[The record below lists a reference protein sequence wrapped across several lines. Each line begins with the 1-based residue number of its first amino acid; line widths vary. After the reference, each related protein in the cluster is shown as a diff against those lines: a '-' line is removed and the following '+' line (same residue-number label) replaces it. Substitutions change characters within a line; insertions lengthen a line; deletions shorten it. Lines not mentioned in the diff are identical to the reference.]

1 LRDNITVEFSKL
13 TISDS
18 LKYPF
23 LPMARNYIAS
33 LGLDFD
39 TIASLQEIRDRAKQR
54 VSSTRFSSEDDFSI
68 KSGRY
73 YEVETASYA
82 LAILY
87 LAGIAEPILTEKF
100 ALFEAQK
107 VNAHLRQENNSKIL
121 FEIAKAFNWIVEKKG
136 DFLFVHFAK
145 FLETSTRG
153 RLHHNSKWKLVNRIM
168 EKGLVQVSPREL
180 ARLLQ
185 EDVKNQ
191 IEKSAKQELGNAP
204 EQIQHDIDELKADF
218 LKRKPQFESVV
229 QAIRAQQSDYPPCI
243 VALMKRATE
252 GKHLSHVE
260 RFTLVTYL
268 LRQGISVDT
277 IVHMFSNVSDF
288 KEDKTR
294 YQVEHLS
301 GVRMGKEPYMPYNCS
316 SLQTHNVCPGASNP
330 ICRTIRNP
338 LSYHLRKRGLP
349 LVKKQKDRHNY

>member
-1 LRDNITVEFSKL
+1 
-13 TISDS
+13 
-18 LKYPF
+18 
-23 LPMARNYIAS
+23 MARKYITN

-39 TIASLQEIRDRAKQR
+39 TITSLQEIRDHAKQR
-54 VSSTRFSSEDDFSI
+54 VSSTFLPEEDFSEV
-68 KSGRY
+68 SGKF
-73 YEVETASYA
+73 YEIEIASYA

-107 VNAHLRQENNSKIL
+107 VNRHLRTEKNSDIIL
-121 FEIAKAFNWIVEKKG
+121 EIAKAFNWNVKKNG
-136 DFLFVHFAK
+136 GSFLVHFAK
-145 FLETSTRG
+145 FLESSTRG
-153 RLHHNSKWKLVNRIM
+153 RLNHDSRWKLINRTLDN
-168 EKGLVQVSPREL
+168 GLVQVSPREL

-191 IEKSAKQELGNAP
+191 IEKSAKQELGKVP
-204 EQIQHDIDELKADF
+204 EQIQDDIDELKADF
-218 LKRKPQFESVV
+218 LKRKPQFEEVIQV
-229 QAIRAQQSDYPPCI
+229 IKAQESDYPPCI
-243 VALMKRATE
+243 VALMKRTSD
-252 GKHLSHVE
+252 GQHLSHVE

-268 LRQGISVDT
+268 LRQGIGVDT
-277 IVHMFSNVSDF
+277 IVKMFSNVSDF

-316 SLQTHNVCPGASNP
+316 SLQTHNVCSGATDP

-349 LVKKQKDRHNY
+349 LVKKQQDRHPY

>member
-1 LRDNITVEFSKL
+1 LRDSITVEFSKL
-13 TISDS
+13 TMSDS

-23 LPMARNYIAS
+23 LPIARQYIAR

-39 TIASLQEIRDRAKQR
+39 AITSLQEIRDHAKQR
-54 VSSTRFSSEDDFSI
+54 VSSTFLPEDDFSE

-73 YEVETASYA
+73 YEIETASYA

-107 VNAHLRQENNSKIL
+107 VNKHIRMEKNNDL
-121 FEIAKAFNWIVEKKG
+121 LLEIAKAFNWNVEKKG
-136 DFLFVHFAK
+136 DFFFVHFAK

-153 RLHHNSKWKLVNRIM
+153 RLHHDSKWKLINRIL

-191 IEKSAKQELGNAP
+191 IEKSAKQELGKIP
-204 EQIQHDIDELKADF
+204 EQIQHDINELKADF
-218 LKRKPQFESVV
+218 IKRKPQFEEIIQV
-229 QAIRAQQSDYPPCI
+229 IKAQESDYPPCI
-243 VALMKRATE
+243 IALMKRTSE
-252 GKHLSHVE
+252 GQHLSHVE

-277 IVHMFSNVSDF
+277 IVKMFSNVSDF

-316 SLQTHNVCPGASNP
+316 SLQTHNVCSGATDP

-349 LVKKQKDRHNY
+349 LVKKQKDRHHY

>member
-1 LRDNITVEFSKL
+1 
-13 TISDS
+13 
-18 LKYPF
+18 
-23 LPMARNYIAS
+23 MARNYIAN
-33 LGLDFD
+33 LGLDLD
-39 TIASLQEIRDRAKQR
+39 TITSLEEIRARAKQR
-54 VSSTRFSSEDDFSI
+54 VSSTFLPEDDFSE
-68 KSGRY
+68 KSNRY
-73 YEVETASYA
+73 YQIETASYA

-87 LAGIAEPILTEKF
+87 LSGIAEPILTEKF

-107 VNAHLRQENNSKIL
+107 VNVHLRNERNIEIL
-121 FEIAKAFNWIVEKKG
+121 LEIAKAFSWKVKRKG
-136 DFLFVHFAK
+136 DFYMVHFAK
-145 FLETSTRG
+145 LLETSTKG
-153 RLHHNSKWKLVNRIM
+153 RLNHDSKWKLINRIM
-168 EKGLVQVSPREL
+168 EKGFVQVSPREL

-191 IEKSAKQELGNAP
+191 IEKNAKQELGKVP
-204 EQIQHDIDELKADF
+204 EQIQQDIDELKADF
-218 LKRKPQFESVV
+218 LKRKPQFEEVIQV
-229 QAIRAQQSDYPPCI
+229 IKAQESDYPPCI
-243 VALMKRATE
+243 TTLIKRASE
-252 GKHLSHVE
+252 GQHLSHVE

-277 IVHMFSNVSDF
+277 IVKIFSNVSDF

-316 SLQTHNVCPGASNP
+316 TLQTHNVCSGATDP

-349 LVKKQKDRHNY
+349 LVKKQQDRYHY

>member
-1 LRDNITVEFSKL
+1 MRDSVTVEFSKL
-13 TISDS
+13 TMSDA

-23 LPMARNYIAS
+23 LPIARQYIS
-33 LGLDFD
+33 RLGLDFD
-39 TIASLQEIRDRAKQR
+39 TITSLQEIRDHAKQR
-54 VSSTRFSSEDDFSI
+54 VSSTFLPKEDFSE
-68 KSGRY
+68 KTRRY
-73 YEVETASYA
+73 YQIETASYA

-87 LAGIAEPILTEKF
+87 LAGIEEPILTEKF
-100 ALFEAQK
+100 ALFEAQR
-107 VNAHLRQENNSKIL
+107 VNSHLRQERNFEIL
-121 FEIAKAFNWIVEKKG
+121 LEIAKAFNWNVKKEG
-136 DFLFVHFAK
+136 DFYMVHFVK

-153 RLHHNSKWKLVNRIM
+153 RLHHDSKWKLVNRIM
-168 EKGLVQVSPREL
+168 EKGFVQVSPREL

-191 IEKSAKQELGNAP
+191 IEKSAKQELGSVP

-218 LKRKPQFESVV
+218 LKRKSQFEELIQV
-229 QAIRAQQSDYPPCI
+229 IKAQESDYPPCI
-243 VALMKRATE
+243 NALMKRTSE
-252 GKHLSHVE
+252 GQHLSHVE

-268 LRQGISVDT
+268 LRQGIGVDT
-277 IVHMFSNVSDF
+277 IVKMFSNVSDF

-316 SLQTHNVCPGASNP
+316 SLQTHNVCPGATDP

-338 LSYHLRKRGLP
+338 LSYHLRKKGLP
-349 LVKKQKDRHNY
+349 LVRKQKDSRRF

>member
-1 LRDNITVEFSKL
+1 
-13 TISDS
+13 
-18 LKYPF
+18 
-23 LPMARNYIAS
+23 MARRFIAN

-39 TIASLQEIRDRAKQR
+39 TITSLQEIRDRAKQR
-54 VSSTRFSSEDDFSI
+54 VSSTFLTEDDFSE
-68 KSGRY
+68 KTGKFY
-73 YEVETASYA
+73 QVEIASYA

-191 IEKSAKQELGNAP
+191 IEKSAKQELGNVP

-229 QAIRAQQSDYPPCI
+229 QAIKAQQSDYPPCI

-277 IVHMFSNVSDF
+277 IVQMFSNVSDF

-301 GVRMGKEPYMPYNCS
+301 GVRMGKEPYMPYNCA
-316 SLQTHNVCPGASNP
+316 SLQTHG
-330 ICRTIRNP
+330 ICSGPADRICATIRNP
-338 LSYHLRKRGLP
+338 LSYHLRKRGIRK
-349 LVKKQKDRHNY
+349 VWKKSQSAR

>member
-1 LRDNITVEFSKL
+1 M
-13 TISDS
+13 SDS

-23 LPMARNYIAS
+23 LPIARQYIS
-33 LGLDFD
+33 RLGLDFD
-39 TIASLQEIRDRAKQR
+39 TITSLQEIRDHAKQR
-54 VSSTRFSSEDDFSI
+54 VSSTRFSPEDDFSI

-73 YEVETASYA
+73 YQIETASYA

-107 VNAHLRQENNSKIL
+107 VNIHLKQERNSEIL
-121 FEIAKAFNWIVEKKG
+121 LEIAKAFNWSVEKKG

-168 EKGLVQVSPREL
+168 EKGLVQVSPKEL

-191 IEKSAKQELGNAP
+191 IEKSTRQELGTVP
-204 EQIQHDIDELKADF
+204 EQIQNDINELKADF
-218 LKRKPQFESVV
+218 LKRKPQFEAVV
-229 QAIRAQQSDYPPCI
+229 QEIKAQQSDYPPCI
-243 VALMKRATE
+243 TALMKRATE

-277 IVHMFSNVSDF
+277 IVNMFSNVSDF

-316 SLQTHNVCPGASNP
+316 SLQTHNVCPGANNP
-330 ICRTIRNP
+330 ICQTIRNP

-349 LVKKQKDRHNY
+349 LVKKQKDRSRY

>member
-1 LRDNITVEFSKL
+1 LGIL
-13 TISDS
+13 DS
-18 LKYPF
+18 HKYPF
-23 LPMARNYIAS
+23 LPMASKYIAR

-39 TIASLQEIRDRAKQR
+39 TITSLQEIRDHAKQR
-54 VSSTRFSSEDDFSI
+54 VSSTFLPEDDLSEKSDKGYEISI
-68 KSGRY
+68 
-73 YEVETASYA
+73 ASYA
-82 LAILY
+82 LAIVY

-107 VNAHLRQENNSKIL
+107 VNSHLRTEKNSDIIL
-121 FEIAKAFNWIVEKKG
+121 EIAKAFNWNVKKNG
-136 DFLFVHFAK
+136 DFFFVHFAK

-153 RLHHNSKWKLVNRIM
+153 RLHHDSKWKLINRIM
-168 EKGLVQVSPREL
+168 NNGLVQVSPREL

-191 IEKSAKQELGNAP
+191 IEKSAKQELGKVP

-218 LKRKPQFESVV
+218 LKRKPQFEEVIQV
-229 QAIRAQQSDYPPCI
+229 IKAQESDYPPCI
-243 VALMKRATE
+243 TALMKRTSE
-252 GKHLSHVE
+252 GQHLSHVE

-268 LRQGISVDT
+268 LHQGISVDT
-277 IVHMFSNVSDF
+277 IVKMFSNVPDF

-316 SLQTHNVCPGASNP
+316 SLQTHNVCSGATNP

-349 LVKKQKDRHNY
+349 LVKKQQDRHHY

>member
-1 LRDNITVEFSKL
+1 LGIL
-13 TISDS
+13 DS
-18 LKYPF
+18 HKYPF
-23 LPMARNYIAS
+23 LPMASKYIAR

-39 TIASLQEIRDRAKQR
+39 TITSLQEIRDHAKQR
-54 VSSTRFSSEDDFSI
+54 VSSTFLPEDDLSEKSDKGYEISI
-68 KSGRY
+68 
-73 YEVETASYA
+73 ASYA
-82 LAILY
+82 LAIVY
-87 LAGIAEPILTEKF
+87 LARIAEPILTEKF

-107 VNAHLRQENNSKIL
+107 VNRHLRKEKNSDIIL
-121 FEIAKAFNWIVEKKG
+121 EIGKAFNWNVKKNG
-136 DFLFVHFAK
+136 DFFFVHFAK

-153 RLHHNSKWKLVNRIM
+153 RLHHDSKWKLINRIM
-168 EKGLVQVSPREL
+168 NNGLVQVSPREL

-191 IEKSAKQELGNAP
+191 IEKSAKQELGKVP

-218 LKRKPQFESVV
+218 LKRKPQFEEVIQV
-229 QAIRAQQSDYPPCI
+229 IKAQESDYPPCI
-243 VALMKRATE
+243 TALMKRTSE
-252 GKHLSHVE
+252 GQHLSHVE

-268 LRQGISVDT
+268 LHQGISVDT
-277 IVHMFSNVSDF
+277 IVKMFSNVPDF

-316 SLQTHNVCPGASNP
+316 SLQTHNVCSGATNP

-349 LVKKQKDRHNY
+349 LVKKQQDRHHY